1 MSNLKI
7 AQVGCGGMGL
17 RHIYGQYEL
26 KQNRD
31 SFDMVAVCDLNEG
44 SAEHVANEAE
54 KVLGKRPK
62 VYTDF
67 DLMISKESLDA
78 VEIVTDVG
86 IHHSLAIKALDAGLH
101 VSVEK
106 PLGLTV
112 RACLKIIEAA
122 KRNNRV
128 LVIQE
133 NHRRDPLNRMV
144 KHILDKKVLGSPRLI
159 HFASLE
165 GTKQIAHGTAWRQLK
180 NRGGYL
186 LDFGVHETDLFCYFM
201 GDVASVFGETELWET
216 QRSTESDAGWVLS
229 QYYSHRTKENI
240 EQEEFVDCT
249 SEDMCLGLI
258 RFRSGA
264 IGYYGRSLA
273 APGNRTNSDVIY
285 CDEGSIELPGSR
297 SGNSASITMNGASGP
312 LSGGELLEMIPEFQL
327 DDLTASFFGNERRLL
342 AYEYEMPEVDR
353 KFIAMGLMDFS
364 NALLNGTTPEVG
376 AKEGLDAVALVYAI
390 LESGHLG
397 QRVKFEDVALDRVN
411 DYQFEVNAAAGL

>member
-31 SFDMVAVCDLNEG
+31 PFDMIAVCDLNED

-144 KHILDKKVLGSPRLI
+144 TIALKDQCRL
-159 HFASLE
+159 
-165 GTKQIAHGTAWRQLK
+165 
-180 NRGGYL
+180 
-186 LDFGVHETDLFCYFM
+186 
-201 GDVASVFGETELWET
+201 
-216 QRSTESDAGWVLS
+216 
-229 QYYSHRTKENI
+229 
-240 EQEEFVDCT
+240 
-249 SEDMCLGLI
+249 
-258 RFRSGA
+258 
-264 IGYYGRSLA
+264 
-273 APGNRTNSDVIY
+273 
-285 CDEGSIELPGSR
+285 
-297 SGNSASITMNGASGP
+297 
-312 LSGGELLEMIPEFQL
+312 
-327 DDLTASFFGNERRLL
+327 
-342 AYEYEMPEVDR
+342 
-353 KFIAMGLMDFS
+353 
-364 NALLNGTTPEVG
+364 
-376 AKEGLDAVALVYAI
+376 
-390 LESGHLG
+390 
-397 QRVKFEDVALDRVN
+397 
-411 DYQFEVNAAAGL
+411 